1 MFLAFSCAER
11 GVRNALL
18 AYGAEGTERGVMVP
32 SNGNMAL
39 AAAYHG
45 GTLGLPVTVVMPERT
60 PPALAQRCSEL
71 GANVL
76 LCGETLDDVMA
87 YTKKVHRDNRQI
99 LLK

>member
-45 GTLGLPVTVVMPERT
+45 GTLGLPVR
-60 PPALAQRCSEL
+60 
-71 GANVL
+71 
-76 LCGETLDDVMA
+76 
-87 YTKKVHRDNRQI
+87 I
-99 LLK
+99 